1 MQDLPYT
8 ILEHSGD
15 LRIRAQG
22 HDFLEALAHASLGL
36 LSQIVP
42 PETVTEANERPVSV
56 SGDTPADQALAFL
69 NELIYLAFGKHW
81 LPKRVKLLTACTRKG
96 CTELEGTLT
105 GEAVDPVVLISP
117 ASRVPVGRVRAR
129 MRSKLSWRSFRVK
142 MGMRLKSSRLL
153 IAVGFSPHERMR
165 SV

>member
-1 MQDLPYT
+1 MMQDLPYT

-69 NELIYLAFGKHW
+69 NELIYLSFGKHW
-81 LPKRVKLLTACTRKG
+81 LPRRVKLLTACTRKG

-105 GEAVDPVVLISP
+105 GEPVDPV
-117 ASRVPVGRVRAR
+117 RHE
-129 MRSKLSWRSFRVK
+129 FRYDIK
-142 MGMRLKSSRLL
+142 
-153 IAVGFSPHERMR
+153 AVTYHDFKVEQQDGYTVIEF
-165 SV
+165 VCDL